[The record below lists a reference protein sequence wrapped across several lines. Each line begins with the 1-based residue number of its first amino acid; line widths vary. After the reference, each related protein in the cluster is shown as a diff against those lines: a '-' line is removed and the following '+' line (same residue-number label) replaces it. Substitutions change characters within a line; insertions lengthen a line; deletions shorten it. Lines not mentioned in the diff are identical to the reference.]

1 MARHLSRRALI
12 NQFAVPAL
20 AAAFVAACGGQAAPA
35 APAAKPGEAPKP
47 AADAKPAEAAKPAAD
62 AKPAAGA
69 TPVYSGVTG
78 TVVTAAKPAADA
90 SKAKGTMRYLY
101 NATPGANE
109 KVHLDL
115 IDLFGK
121 LYPDVTVEKIRVPDD
136 AEGTRK
142 LLAMIAANDV
152 PDLFW
157 NRQRTATPFIARGAL
172 MDLKPMVTADKID
185 LNDFWPSALKTFGR
199 GDGLYGLPSSSSSN
213 AYYFNAD
220 LYQAAGVPLPTETAK
235 KGPWN
240 WDVLTEQAVKITKGD
255 GPNKVFGFDPV
266 LSIYSVDMYIW
277 QNGGKLWDDDL
288 KECYL
293 NSPEAVGALQFL
305 VDFTQK
311 HKAMPTSAETGTSGS
326 GGATDLFAGGRTA
339 IKMAGRFI
347 LDTLLKSTFTVGM
360 VIAPDGPKAN
370 TTRGDDLASS
380 IVKNAKNP
388 EAAWAYAKMWTADDG
403 QKIILDSR
411 RSFTARRSFLNSD
424 AMKQFLLPWED
435 LETYKLG
442 LERTGVYV
450 APNHTG
456 EVNTIFDRELNLA
469 YLGEKSVKDAT
480 ETMKKEIDVALKKP
494 L

>member
-1 MARHLSRRALI
+1 MARHLSRRAMLG
-12 NQFAVPAL
+12 QLGVPAL
-20 AAAFVAACGGQAAPA
+20 AAVFVAACGGQAPAAPAAKSGGEAAKPA
-35 APAAKPGEAPKP
+35 APAAKPA
-47 AADAKPAEAAKPAAD
+47 AEAAKP
-62 AKPAAGA
+62 GA

-78 TVVTAAKPAADA
+78 TVVAVAKPAADA
-90 SKAKGTMRYLY
+90 AKAKGSMRFLY
-101 NATPGANE
+101 NATPGPNE

-115 IDLFGK
+115 IDLYGK
-121 LYPDVTVEKIRVPDD
+121 LYPDVTVDKIRVPDD

-172 MDLKPMVTADKID
+172 LDIKPMAAADKID
-185 LNDFWPSALKTFGR
+185 LNDFWPSAIKTYSR
-199 GDGLYGLPSSSSSN
+199 GDGLYGLPNSSSSN

-220 LYQAAGVPLPTETAK
+220 LYKAAGVPLPSETAK

-240 WDVLTEQAVKITKGD
+240 WDVLTEQAIKLTKGD
-255 GPNKVFGFDPV
+255 GPTKVFGMDPV
-266 LSIYSVDMYIW
+266 LSIYSVDMFIW
-277 QNGGKLWDDDL
+277 QNGGKLWDDEH
-288 KECYL
+288 KECLL
-293 NSPEAVGALQFL
+293 NSPEAVGGIQFL
-305 VDFTQK
+305 VDMAQK

-339 IKMAGRFI
+339 IKMAGRFV
-347 LDTLLKSTFTVGM
+347 LDTLLKANYQVGM
-360 VIAPDGPKAN
+360 VIAPEGPKAN
-370 TTRGDDLASS
+370 TTRGDDLAAS

-388 EAAWAYAKMWTADDG
+388 EAAWGYAKMWTSDDG

-411 RSFTARRSFLNSD
+411 RSFTARRSFLDSE
-424 AMKQFLLPWED
+424 AMKTFLQPWED

-456 EVNTIFDRELNLA
+456 EVNAIFDREMNLA

-480 ETMKKEIDVALKKP
+480 DTMKKEIDAVLQKP

>member
-1 MARHLSRRALI
+1 MARPLSRRALL
-12 NQFAVPAL
+12 NGFALTAL
-20 AAAFVAACGGQAAPA
+20 AATFVAACGGQNAAPA
-35 APAAKPGEAPKP
+35 APAGKPAEAPKP
-47 AADAKPAEAAKPAAD
+47 ADAAKPAAD

-69 TPVYSGVTG
+69 TPIYSGVTG
-78 TVVTAAKPAADA
+78 TVVTAAKPAPDA
-90 SKAKGTMRYLY
+90 TKAKGTMRYLY
-101 NATPGANE
+101 NATPGPNE

-115 IDLFGK
+115 IDLNSK

-172 MDLKPMVTADKID
+172 MDIKPMVAADKID
-185 LNDFWPSALKTFGR
+185 LNDYWPSAIKTFSR
-199 GDGLYGLPSSSSSN
+199 GEGLYGLPNSSSSN

-220 LYQAAGVPLPTETAK
+220 LYKASGIPLPNETAK

-240 WDVLTEQAVKITKGD
+240 WDVLAEQAIKLTKGD
-255 GPNKVFGFDPV
+255 GPTKQFGIDPV
-266 LSIYSVDMYIW
+266 LSIYSVDMFIW
-277 QNGGKLWDDDL
+277 QAGGKLWDDDL
-288 KECYL
+288 KESYL
-293 NSPEAVGALQFL
+293 NSPEAVAGIQFL
-305 VDFTQK
+305 VDFAQK

-347 LDTLLKSTFTVGM
+347 LDTLLKSNFQVGM

-370 TTRGDDLASS
+370 TTRGDDLAAS
-380 IVKNAKNP
+380 IIKNAKNP
-388 EAAWAYAKMWTADDG
+388 EAAWGYAKMWTSDDG
-403 QKIILDSR
+403 QKIVLDSR
-411 RSFTARRSFLNSD
+411 RSFTARRSFLNSEI
-424 AMKQFLLPWED
+424 MKTFLLPWED

-480 ETMKKEIDVALKKP
+480 DTMKKEIDAVLKKP

>member
-1 MARHLSRRALI
+1 MASHLSRREL
-12 NQFAVPAL
+12 FSRLAVPVL
-20 AAAFVAACGGQAAPA
+20 ATAFVAACGGTQAPAPA
-35 APAAKPGEAPKP
+35 ASGASSAPAKP
-47 AADAKPAEAAKPAAD
+47 ADAKPAEAKPD
-62 AKPAAGA
+62 ANA
-69 TPVYSGVTG
+69 TPVYAGVTG
-78 TVVTAAKPAADA
+78 TAIASAKPAPDA
-90 SKAKGTMRYLY
+90 AKAKGTMRYLY
-101 NATPGANE
+101 NATPGPNE

-115 IDLFGK
+115 IDLYGK

-172 MDLKPMVTADKID
+172 MDLKPLVAADKID
-185 LNDFWPSALKTFGR
+185 LNDFWPSAIKTYTR
-199 GDGLYGLPSSSSSN
+199 GEGLYGLPNSSSSN

-220 LYQAAGVPLPTETAK
+220 LYKAAGVPLPNETAK

-240 WDVLTEQAVKITKGD
+240 WDVLAEQAIKLTKGD
-255 GPNKVFGFDPV
+255 GPTKQFGIDPV
-266 LSIYSVDMYIW
+266 LSIYSVDMFIW
-277 QNGGKLWDDDL
+277 QAGGKLWEDDH
-288 KECYL
+288 KECLL
-293 NSPEAVGALQFL
+293 NSPEAVQALQFL

-311 HKAMPTSAETGTSGS
+311 HKAMPTSAETGTSGT

-339 IKMAGRFI
+339 IKMAGRFV
-347 LDTLLKSTFTVGM
+347 LDTLLKSNFTVGM
-360 VIAPDGPKAN
+360 VIAPEGPKAN
-370 TTRGDDLASS
+370 TTRGDDLAAS
-380 IVKNAKNP
+380 IIKNAKNP
-388 EAAWAYAKMWTADDG
+388 EAAWGYAKMWSSDDG
-403 QKIILDSR
+403 QKIIMDSR
-411 RSFTARRSFLNSD
+411 RSFTARRSFLDSE

-456 EVNTIFDRELNLA
+456 EVNSIFDRELNLA
-469 YLGEKSVKDAT
+469 YLGEKSVKDAAD
-480 ETMKKEIDVALKKP
+480 TMKKEIDVALAKP

>member
-1 MARHLSRRALI
+1 MASHLSRRELF
-12 NQFAVPAL
+12 NRLAVPVL
-20 AAAFVAACGGQAAPA
+20 ATAFVAACGGQQAPAPA
-35 APAAKPGEAPKP
+35 ASGASSAP
-47 AADAKPAEAAKPAAD
+47 AKPAEAQKPADAAKPD
-62 AKPAAGA
+62 ANA
-69 TPVYSGVTG
+69 TPVYAGITG
-78 TVVTAAKPAADA
+78 TVVASAKPAGDA

-142 LLAMIAANDV
+142 LLSMIAANDV

-172 MDLKPMVTADKID
+172 QDLKPMIAADKVD
-185 LNDFWPSALKTFGR
+185 LNDYWPSAIKTYTR
-199 GDGLYGLPSSSSSN
+199 GEGLYGLPNSSSSN

-220 LYQAAGVPLPTETAK
+220 LYKAGGVPLPTETAK

-240 WDVLTEQAVKITKGD
+240 WDVLTEQAIKLTKGD
-255 GPNKVFGFDPV
+255 GPTKTFGFDPV
-266 LSIYSVDMYIW
+266 LSIYSVDMFIW

-288 KECYL
+288 KESYL
-293 NSPEAVGALQFL
+293 NSPEAVGAIQFL

-311 HKAMPTSAETGTSGS
+311 HKAMPTSAETGTSGT

-339 IKMAGRFI
+339 IKMAGRFV
-347 LDTLLKSTFTVGM
+347 LDTLLKSNFQVGM
-360 VIAPDGPKAN
+360 VIAPEGPKAN
-370 TTRGDDLASS
+370 TTRGDDLAAS

-388 EAAWAYAKMWTADDG
+388 EAAWGYAKMWTSDDG
-403 QKIILDSR
+403 QMIVMDSR

-424 AMKQFLLPWED
+424 AMKKFMLPWED

-450 APNHTG
+450 APGQTG
-456 EVNTIFDRELNLA
+456 EVNAVFDRELNLA
-469 YLGEKSVKDAT
+469 YLGEKSVKDAC